1 MYDMGMARVF
11 LDDEGHH
18 RPPRSHA
25 GMRGTEEWSSL
36 NAEIGR
42 DQWYLRTLGRDDT
55 PDYFYLATI
64 LQESTGQVKKTQK
77 PESVSYK
84 KAMTEISLLEREFF

>member
-1 MYDMGMARVF
+1 MYDMGMARAY
-11 LDDEGHH
+11 LDEEGHH

-42 DQWYLRTLGRDDT
+42 DQVQYRGW
-55 PDYFYLATI
+55 ASI
-64 LQESTGQVKKTQK
+64 
-77 PESVSYK
+77 
-84 KAMTEISLLEREFF
+84 KAVL